1 MLKEK
6 FLLKVFTGGK
16 KVEMWTEKYR
26 PKRLDEIAGQDQ
38 VVKRIKCFVK
48 EKTIPNLLLWGQKG
62 TGKTSLVYA
71 LAKELYGEF
80 YDENIMLIETSDFIE
95 RRKKWLREDKRFKF
109 FYDEQKSA
117 IDIFKEMIREYAALS
132 PINASSKFKL
142 LFFSNADF
150 LPVNAQ
156 QALRRVIER
165 SNKTC
170 RFIFST
176 TRPAGVIPAIRSRC
190 LNLHFT
196 PLDKSGTLDTLIR
209 SIAEEEGVKL
219 TEGGLKTLR
228 EYARGDA
235 GAAINMLEAA
245 ATATTEPINRNRIEV
260 VVRDAF
266 FQRKKAEELI
276 DLTFDR
282 RYKDVRAGLEILI
295 KDERIGGREIML
307 EIHEA
312 LRRKM
317 KAEMA
322 TEESKIFARLVL
334 YEGEAD
340 FKLCNSLNPMIHLEE
355 MIIEMSKD
363 MGL

>member
-1 MLKEK
+1 
-6 FLLKVFTGGK
+6 
-16 KVEMWTEKYR
+16 MWTEKYR
-26 PKRLDEIAGQDQ
+26 PKSLDEIVGQEE
-38 VVKRIKCFVK
+38 VVRRIQGFVK

-80 YDENIMLIETSDFIE
+80 YDENVMLIETSDFVE
-95 RRKKWLREDKRFKF
+95 QRKKWLKEDKRFKF
-109 FYDEQKSA
+109 FYNEQKSA

-132 PINASSKFKL
+132 PINATFKV

-165 SNKTC
+165 SSKTC
-170 RFIFST
+170 RFIFVT
-176 TRPAGVIPAIRSRC
+176 TKPAGVIPAIRSRC

-196 PLDKSGTLDTLIR
+196 HLDKSSALDTLIR
-209 SIAEEEGVKL
+209 SIAGAEGVKL
-219 TEGGLKTLR
+219 TEGGLKTLKQ
-228 EYARGDA
+228 YARGDA

-245 ATATTEPINRNRIEV
+245 ATAAATASSATKSVDETGIEEV
-260 VVRDAF
+260 VRNAF

-276 DLTFDR
+276 DLAFASR
-282 RYKDVRAGLEILI
+282 HKEVRAGLEFMI
-295 KDERIGGREIML
+295 KEERIGGKEIL
-307 EIHEA
+307 AEIHEA

-317 KAEMA
+317 KAEM
-322 TEESKIFARLVL
+322 TMEESKKFARLML

-340 FKLCNSLNPMIHLEE
+340 FQLCDSLNALIHLEM
-355 MIIEMSKD
+355 MIMKMSKVVRGG
-363 MGL
+363 MME

>member
-1 MLKEK
+1 
-6 FLLKVFTGGK
+6 
-16 KVEMWTEKYR
+16 MWTEKYR
-26 PKRLDEIAGQDQ
+26 PKRLDEIAGQAQ
-38 VVKRIKCFVK
+38 VVKQIKGFVK
-48 EKTIPNLLLWGQKG
+48 ERTIPNLLLWGPKG

-71 LAKELYGEF
+71 LASELYGEF
-80 YDENIMLIETSDFIE
+80 YAENLMLIETSDFVE
-95 RRKKWLREDKRFKF
+95 QRKKWLREDKRFKF

-117 IDIFKEMIREYAALS
+117 IDIFKEMIREYTALS
-132 PINASSKFKL
+132 PLNAPFKL

-150 LPVNAQ
+150 LPGNVQ

-190 LNLHFT
+190 LNFHFS
-196 PLDKSGTLDTLIR
+196 PLDKSGAMDTLVK

-219 TEGGLKTLR
+219 TEGGLKTLK

-245 ATATTEPINRNRIEV
+245 ATATRKTIESDRIEEV
-260 VVRDAF
+260 VQNAF
-266 FQRKKAEELI
+266 FQRKIAEELI
-276 DLTFDR
+276 DSAFEG
-282 RYKDVRAGLEILI
+282 RYKDVRAGLEFLI
-295 KDERIGGREIML
+295 KDARIGGKEIL
-307 EIHEA
+307 IEIHEA

-317 KAEMA
+317 TMQ
-322 TEESKIFARLVL
+322 ESKKFAKLVL

-340 FKLCNSLNPMIHLEE
+340 FDLCNSLNAIIHLEE
-355 MIIEMSKD
+355 MLMKMSYLH
-363 MGL
+363 G

>member
-1 MLKEK
+1 
-6 FLLKVFTGGK
+6 
-16 KVEMWTEKYR
+16 MWTEKYR
-26 PKRLDEIAGQDQ
+26 PKRLDEISGQAQ
-38 VVKRIKCFVK
+38 VVKRIKGFVK

-80 YDENIMLIETSDFIE
+80 YDENIMLIETSDFVE
-95 RRKKWLREDKRFKF
+95 QRKKWLKEDKRFKF

-117 IDIFKEMIREYAALS
+117 IDIFKEMIREYAALR
-132 PINASSKFKL
+132 PINASFKL

-156 QALRRVIER
+156 QALRRVMER

-170 RFIFST
+170 RFIFAT
-176 TRPAGVIPAIRSRC
+176 TKPAGVIPAIRSRC

-196 PLDKSGTLDTLIR
+196 PLGKSGALDTLIK

-245 ATATTEPINRNRIEV
+245 ATATLWGSAPRPRKPSKGLIDARRIEK
-260 VVRDAF
+260 VVRNAF

-276 DLTFDR
+276 DSAFASR
-282 RYKDVRAGLEILI
+282 HKEVRAGLEILI

-317 KAEMA
+317 KAGMA
-322 TEESKIFARLVL
+322 TEESKLFARLVL
-334 YEGEAD
+334 YEGETD

-355 MIIEMSKD
+355 MIMKMSKD